1 MASTDSNGI
10 MRVDANDDVSPLFP
24 VFNSL
29 AQSVSNAFDANT
41 RIWPVANEAG
51 RTARVTAI
59 GIGNISSA
67 KPLFVWRANAA
78 TGRNLEYT
86 VNGSVWFYYDSS
98 ADTASAKTWRVA
110 NEAGRT
116 NIFTAVGPGS
126 TTNPVMVWR
135 ADAPAGRQL
144 EYNVTS
150 NNAATNWHYVP
161 TSQDDTGWLGV
172 TMSGGWTSAYPDN
185 PISSRL
191 LDGQIFL
198 AGSASPNGTLAA
210 NTWANIGSLNSAH
223 RPFSVTSDTF
233 LGTSSNTAT
242 SLLFRVTA
250 AGLIQAWASTA
261 TSTWFHLNGIN
272 FRARLI

>member
-51 RTARVTAI
+51 RTAKVTEI

-98 ADTASAKTWRVA
+98 ADTSSAKTWRVA
-110 NEAGRT
+110 NVAGRT

-126 TTNPVMVWR
+126 TANPVMVWR

-150 NNAATNWHYVP
+150 NNATANWHYVP
-161 TSQDDTGWLGV
+161 TSQMPVPVLLQGAISLDAIPQYGASEHVLTFPAGFFSVAPHVSLTPTNGRLTV
-172 TMSGGWTSAYPDN
+172 SNRLLSATSATVSVFNYSN
-185 PISSRL
+185 GGAGASSL
-191 LDGQIFL
+191 QW
-198 AGSASPNGTLAA
+198 AA
-210 NTWANIGSLNSAH
+210 IGL
-223 RPFSVTSDTF
+223 P
-233 LGTSSNTAT
+233 G
-242 SLLFRVTA
+242 
-250 AGLIQAWASTA
+250 
-261 TSTWFHLNGIN
+261 
-272 FRARLI
+272 

>member
-29 AQSVSNAFDANT
+29 AQSVSNAFDGNT

-51 RTARVTAI
+51 RTAKVTAI

-98 ADTASAKTWRVA
+98 ADTSSAKTWRVS

-126 TTNPVMVWR
+126 TANPVMVWR

-150 NNAATNWHYVP
+150 SNATANWHSYSS
-161 TSQDDTGWLGV
+161 SQDDTGWVQCPTLPGFSPQGGSSFRV
-172 TMSGGWTSAYPDN
+172 RRRGKKVNLEWGIAGSGILPNTAVDVATVPDGFRPLSGGESHG
-185 PISSRL
+185 L
-191 LDGQIFL
+191 CF
-198 AGSASPNGTLAA
+198 
-210 NTWANIGSLNSAH
+210 
-223 RPFSVTSDTF
+223 
-233 LGTSSNTAT
+233 SNTAGARGT
-242 SLLFRVTA
+242 T
-250 AGLIQAWASTA
+250 GLVVSPTGSIQIRTGAVVGGYYLAQSGH
-261 TSTWFHLNGIN
+261 SWFVS
-272 FRARLI
+272 

>member
-51 RTARVTAI
+51 RTAKVTEI

-98 ADTASAKTWRVA
+98 ADTSSAKTWRVA
-110 NEAGRT
+110 NVAGRT

-126 TTNPVMVWR
+126 TANPVMVWR

-150 NNAATNWHYVP
+150 NNATANWHYVP
-161 TSQDDTGWLGV
+161 TSQDDTGWVNCTIDGAGWV
-172 TMSGGWTSAYPDN
+172 NAETVQVRNKGGIVYV
-185 PISSRL
+185 R
-191 LDGQIFL
+191 
-198 AGSASPNGTLAA
+198 GSVHNSTATPNTFH
-210 NTWANIGSLNSAH
+210 NIGSVPAGFIPARRTAFSATLNTSANLFI
-223 RPFSVTSDTF
+223 RIETS
-233 LGTSSNTAT
+233 GAINAGWYTST
-242 SLLFRVTA
+242 
-250 AGLIQAWASTA
+250 TA
-261 TSTWFHLNGIN
+261 TSTASWYGFSAVTYPLG
-272 FRARLI
+272 

>member
-59 GIGNISSA
+59 GIGNISSS

-110 NEAGRT
+110 NVAGRT

-126 TTNPVMVWR
+126 TADPVMVWR

-150 NNAATNWHYVP
+150 DNAVANWHYVP
-161 TSQDDTGWLGV
+161 TSQEDTGWVNITSITPLAGEYFQYRV
-172 TMSGGWTSAYPDN
+172 TGGKLVEIRSRYLRFIAAGALLNPMYTIPSSIHPAQTVAGACYGGGAYPATGHVGGAGN
-185 PISSRL
+185 INIRNNHSSAVGEML
-191 LDGQIFL
+191 F
-198 AGSASPNGTLAA
+198 SAMYY
-210 NTWANIGSLNSAH
+210 
-223 RPFSVTSDTF
+223 
-233 LGTSSNTAT
+233 LG
-242 SLLFRVTA
+242 
-250 AGLIQAWASTA
+250 
-261 TSTWFHLNGIN
+261 
-272 FRARLI
+272 

>member
-51 RTARVTAI
+51 RTAKVTAI
-59 GIGNISSA
+59 GIGNISTT

-98 ADTASAKTWRVA
+98 ADTSSAKTWRVS
-110 NEAGRT
+110 NVAGRT

-126 TTNPVMVWR
+126 TANPVMVWR

-150 NNAATNWHYVP
+150 DNAVANWHSYSSSQDVPVRVVVPRNTAQTTAGNLYATYVNGVVTAWGTVTFP
-161 TSQDDTGWLGV
+161 TSNPVATV
-172 TMSGGWTSAYPDN
+172 T
-185 PISSRL
+185 I
-191 LDGQIFL
+191 
-198 AGSASPNGTLAA
+198 GTLPASIPGPSLVHDTEVRPAIA
-210 NTWANIGSLNSAH
+210 NS
-223 RPFSVTSDTF
+223 
-233 LGTSSNTAT
+233 GTNQTLVGRFASKDLQIVNRLAT
-242 SLLFRVTA
+242 GADRVYFW
-250 AGLIQAWASTA
+250 GQYYV
-261 TSTWFHLNGIN
+261 
-272 FRARLI
+272 

>member
-51 RTARVTAI
+51 RTAKVTEI

-98 ADTASAKTWRVA
+98 ADTALAKTWRVA
-110 NEAGRT
+110 NVAGRT

-126 TTNPVMVWR
+126 TANPVMVWR

-150 NNAATNWHYVP
+150 NDATANWHYVP
-161 TSQDDTGWLGV
+161 SNQDWSRGNITPSVLTGTIRWVKTSTSVTIFYDLSGTITGDALIASIPEAIRSF
-172 TMSGGWTSAYPDN
+172 TPS
-185 PISSRL
+185 L
-191 LDGQIFL
+191 L
-198 AGSASPNGTLAA
+198 AGTEYLYGGQGNNPVYLNVGAVDLRCPTQTGT
-210 NTWANIGSLNSAH
+210 TRRVGNISY
-223 RPFSVTSDTF
+223 PIIPV
-233 LGTSSNTAT
+233 
-242 SLLFRVTA
+242 
-250 AGLIQAWASTA
+250 AW
-261 TSTWFHLNGIN
+261 
-272 FRARLI
+272 